1 MTMMCCRGCA
11 RPYGAPHSFWCL
23 LRKEGPPR
31 WTSVGRVDYLVMLY
45 QCTPGPFADSHVHH
59 KDGDP
64 RNNDLANLELVRP
77 GKAKP

>member
-1 MTMMCCRGCA
+1 
-11 RPYGAPHSFWCL
+11 
-23 LRKEGPPR
+23 
-31 WTSVGRVDYLVMLY
+31 MLY